1 MPPLIATMMTATP
14 RSGSASTRPMTGTVQ
29 ATARAS
35 GRAPGRGDRSPAAPK
50 TSAIIMIRPI
60 LAYSEGSIW
69 NPPGSGIQEW
79 RAVDRGAEGAEHHQQ
94 PEEARRVG
102 ERRDHPQDPVVD
114 QGHPGHHDQADH
126 HDQQLLLQVGV
137 RVGARLGQAGRGRRP
152 DQQSADQR
160 QREHGENQNPVHVP
174 QHRVP
179 GQGLAPQAGPAQRGH
194 RGLDPA
200 EAEPRS
206 GADRL
211 KPAQAPCGA
220 AAPEAHH
227 GAPW

>member
-79 RAVDRGAEGAEHHQQ
+79 E
-94 PEEARRVG
+94 PLI
-102 ERRDHPQDPVVD
+102 VV
-114 QGHPGHHDQADH
+114 P
-126 HDQQLLLQVGV
+126 
-137 RVGARLGQAGRGRRP
+137 
-152 DQQSADQR
+152 
-160 QREHGENQNPVHVP
+160 
-174 QHRVP
+174 
-179 GQGLAPQAGPAQRGH
+179 
-194 RGLDPA
+194 RGLSTTSSPKRPA
-200 EAEPRS
+200 A
-206 GADRL
+206 
-211 KPAQAPCGA
+211 
-220 AAPEAHH
+220 
-227 GAPW
+227 